1 MPTYIAKTIDQ
12 PLMLGRTTKYKTI
25 QYDLW
30 DIVAYRVY
38 GDERAM
44 HILIDANWDAR
55 FKLGWVK
62 YDDEFFPAG
71 VVLNVPNEA
80 TVIVDLKPTVKVPK
94 VSEILPW
101 R

>member
-1 MPTYIAKTIDQ
+1 MPTYKAKTTDQ
-12 PLMLGRTTKYKTI
+12 PLILGRTTDYKTI

-44 HILIDANWDAR
+44 HHLIDANWDVR

-71 VVLNVPNEA
+71 IVLRVPEQA
-80 TVIVDLKPTVKVPK
+80 TVIVDLKPLAKVPK